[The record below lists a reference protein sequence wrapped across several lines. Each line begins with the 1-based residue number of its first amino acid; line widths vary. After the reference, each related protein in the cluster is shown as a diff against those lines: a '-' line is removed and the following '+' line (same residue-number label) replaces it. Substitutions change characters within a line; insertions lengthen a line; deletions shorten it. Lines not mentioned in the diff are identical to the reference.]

1 MRLKYVFIKEYKNLK
16 DFDISFYGSSFIDV
30 FVGKNGSGK
39 SNFFEALIEIFD
51 FLHNN
56 YTDTTIKDFKIIYE
70 IDSTEISI
78 EWKDKKKFVSG
89 GEKSFRN
96 IKLPDNVIVYYSG
109 HNKQVSKLLEKYEAG
124 YKSNIQKAEVSDS
137 RFFIGVGTEYKEIL
151 LSILLLSMES
161 KAKNFICEKLNIET
175 IDETIFLTLKRP
187 YFADK
192 KFVIE
197 NFDPLSHF
205 WGAKG
210 ITKIFL
216 DKLILCVKGEF
227 LHSDIYNLDKD
238 TYTIPINIE
247 LFQEK
252 FRSESIEN
260 IFKQIDNLKTLEMYD
275 NIHLALKL
283 KNQVDANLSYFSDGQ
298 FQSIY
303 IYTIMEIFK
312 DLDCVTLLDEP
323 DAFLHPEWQF
333 KFLEQVY
340 EITNATAKKNHVL
353 MSSHSAITLMNY
365 QNKNI
370 RMFTLESNQ
379 IKNRNVNK
387 KYAVDQ
393 LSSNLLKYRE
403 DEQILSI
410 LRNIN
415 IERLPILFTEGSTDP
430 DIIRVAWEKLYSEP
444 MPFISIYAFKC
455 DYLRQLIQ
463 DQRIQNE
470 LRNKAIFAL
479 FDFDEAYNEWN
490 HLKSKDTWNDFET
503 DPYKGLCTG
512 IESKKTY
519 AFVIPVP
526 EIEQIERQV
535 IIDKTHK
542 THYAHESKMEI
553 EHLFYNA
560 PNTSEYFEIITKPG
574 GAEIIEVKTS
584 KKTKFAKEVVSEID
598 ASYFEVLKPM
608 LDFIKSKCEGN

>member
-16 DFDISFYGSSFIDV
+16 DFDITFDGSSFIDV

-39 SNFFEALIEIFD
+39 SNFFEALIKIFHHLHDDEDTGFHYVIVYTIGENEIKIAWN
-51 FLHNN
+51 HTEKIRSINGSVQK
-56 YTDTTIKDFKIIYE
+56 TINKTI
-70 IDSTEISI
+70 
-78 EWKDKKKFVSG
+78 
-89 GEKSFRN
+89 
-96 IKLPDNVIVYYSG
+96 LPDNVVVYYSG
-109 HNKQVSKLLEKYEAG
+109 HNKQVSKLLEKYEDS
-124 YKSNIQKAEVSDS
+124 YKSNIQKADVSDS

-151 LSILLLSMES
+151 LSILLLSIES
-161 KAKNFICEKLNIET
+161 KAKNFICEKLNIEA

-216 DKLILCVKGEF
+216 DKLIVCIKGEF

-275 NIHLALKL
+275 NIRLALKL

-312 DLDCVTLLDEP
+312 DLDCITLLDEP

-353 MSSHSAITLMNY
+353 MSSHSAITLVNY
-365 QNKNI
+365 DNRKI
-370 RMFTLESNQ
+370 RMFVFEGNQ
-379 IKNRNVNK
+379 VKNRNVGKN
-387 KYAVDQ
+387 YAISQ
-393 LSSNLLKYRE
+393 LSSNMIQYSE
-403 DEQILSI
+403 NEQILSV

-415 IERLPILFTEGSTDP
+415 IEQLPVFFTEGSTDP
-430 DIIRVAWEKLYSEP
+430 DIVKVAWQKLYEEP
-444 MPFISIYAFKC
+444 MPFIPIYAFNC
-455 DYLRQLIQ
+455 VYLKQLFQ
-463 DQRIQNE
+463 DERIHNE
-470 LRNKAIFAL
+470 LNQKAAFAM

-490 HLKSKDTWNDFET
+490 ALKSKADTWNFIEH
-503 DPYKGLCTG
+503 DPYKSLCVENPT
-512 IESKKTY
+512 KNLF
-519 AFVIPVP
+519 AFLLPVP
-526 EIEQIERQV
+526 EIEAIEDQV
-535 IIDKTHK
+535 IADKSTK
-542 THYAHESKMEI
+542 SHYAHESRMGI
-553 EHLFYNA
+553 EHLFYTA
-560 PNTSEYFEIITKPG
+560 TDTDSYFEILRKPG
-574 GAEIIEVKTS
+574 GGQIIHFKGDKTL
-584 KKTKFAKEVVSEID
+584 FAKEIVPRID
-598 ASYFEVLKPM
+598 VSYFEAFRPM
-608 LDFIKSKCEGN
+608 FEFIKSKC